1 MKAVSFSVTVSPQTL
16 HPVIQFQ
23 RLPSVIHILTKTLMQ
38 ILSLKLKIYWTSL
51 FSSLHSSSCTHPSL
65 PSSAIATNQ
74 STASP
79 AFLGLP
85 FRLLDCSESAHW
97 LPVRLGRKLLLSY
110 ASHQLQLHSKQLLK
124 TCLTTLSS
132 DRGLS
137 N

>member
-16 HPVIQFQ
+16 HPVIQFP
-23 RLPSVIHILTKTLMQ
+23 RLRSVIHILTKTLMQ
-38 ILSLKLKIYWTSL
+38 ILSLKLKNTLDISVL
-51 FSSLHSSSCTHPSL
+51 FLALFILHPPVSSFKCHSNKP
-65 PSSAIATNQ
+65 

-110 ASHQLQLHSKQLLK
+110 ASHQLQLHSKQLL
-124 TCLTTLSS
+124 
-132 DRGLS
+132 RHV
-137 N
+137 